1 MEKVAVITGINGMDG
16 STLSDFLIEK
26 NYYVYGIIRRTS
38 MINTHR
44 IDHLYKNSKFKT
56 FYGDVTD
63 LSNIILILKS
73 ILEKHPN
80 SLIEIYNLA
89 AQSHVKVSFEEPIY
103 TSHVDALGTLN
114 VLEAIR
120 SLDVIN
126 KVRFYQAS
134 TSELYGKVQEIPQ
147 NEKTPFYPRS
157 PYGVAKL
164 YSFWIVKH
172 YREAYGIFASN
183 GILFNHT
190 GPKRGETF
198 VCRKITIGLGKILR
212 KEQECLYL
220 GNLNAERDWGH
231 SKDYVVGMW
240 LMLQHDEP
248 DDFVLATGETH
259 SVREFVEKAFKF
271 ANIHIIWEGEGVNEV
286 GKCSNTGNIYIKIDK
301 KYFRP
306 CEVDLLIGDSSKAQ
320 NVLGWKSKMSFDE
333 IVQDMVQYDI
343 KLKLN

>member
-1 MEKVAVITGINGMDG
+1 MEKVALITGINGMDG

-26 NYYVYGIIRRTS
+26 DYYVYGIIRRTS
-38 MINTHR
+38 IVNTQR
-44 IDHLYKNSKFKT
+44 IDHLYKKSKFKT

-103 TSHVDALGTLN
+103 TSNVDALGTLN

-126 KVRFYQAS
+126 KIRLYQAS

-147 NEKTPFYPRS
+147 TEKTPFYPRS
-157 PYGVAKL
+157 PYGVSKL

-190 GPKRGETF
+190 GPRRGETF
-198 VCRKITIGLGKILR
+198 VCRKITIGVGKIVR
-212 KEQECLYL
+212 KEEEFLYL
-220 GNLNAERDWGH
+220 GNLDAQRDWGH
-231 SKDYVVGMW
+231 SQDYVIGMW

-271 ANIHIIWEGEGVNEV
+271 VNIHIIWEGEGVNEV
-286 GKCSNTGNIYIKIDK
+286 GKCSNTGKVYVKIDK

-306 CEVDLLIGDSSKAQ
+306 CEVDLLIGNPSKAK
-320 NVLGWKSKMSFDE
+320 NVLDWESKISFDK
-333 IVQDMVQYDI
+333 IVEDMVQYD
-343 KLKLN
+343 LN

>member
-114 VLEAIR
+114 LLEAIR